1 MKYLLLNKNNSIN
14 FFILISLNM
23 RLSGKKNQDSVSNF
37 IEKTYNILENEEN
50 SEIVSWTPRGQS
62 FIIKDVK
69 KF

>member
-1 MKYLLLNKNNSIN
+1 
-14 FFILISLNM
+14 M

-37 IEKTYNILENEEN
+37 IEKTYNILESEEN